1 MLTLNKRQVRAADL
15 IGGFLLD
22 PPVDRLVA
30 VLLMGPA
37 GSGKTSVITTVFHK
51 SALRIAFCAFT
62 NKATQVLK
70 NISEKFNVVFNARF
84 MTIHKLLNLKIKY
97 TRHGELRYVFD
108 PDACDI
114 STYDVVILDECS
126 TISTELFEFINSAD
140 YLARMRGIHVKF
152 IFIGDQWQLPPV
164 GERASVVFTQQWPT
178 AELQTVM
185 RSENDIIL
193 SINQTLID
201 TEINRE
207 FLDKFPHNVIPR
219 SCFLI
224 GDDFIIKLVKYYEKQ
239 RDVMCI
245 TYTVKNCEVIN
256 NTVQQMLNANA
267 GRPDLAFGF
276 YVGDKCCLVTP
287 FEVVPLAERSGVYQ
301 PNALTSQPSQHS
313 ASPGV
318 SPSTSPGDLAETH
331 LYNGIAYDVVDA
343 QPAQFKTV
351 LNTLSYTP
359 GAINGQLITLRQGSR
374 RPVYTLAH
382 LDPREVADC
391 LALIGARETRKR
403 FLSFKSAI
411 YELYPQLTPGYCI
424 TLYKSQGSEYATVF
438 VNMLSIAY
446 SCKEAKQLY
455 SAVYSAVSRASTR
468 LYVKW
473 QA

>member
-1 MLTLNKRQVRAADL
+1 MQLNKRQARAADM
-15 IGGFLLD
+15 INGFLLD
-22 PPVDRLVA
+22 PPVDRLAA

-51 SALRIAFCAFT
+51 STLRIAFCAFT

-70 NISEKFNVVFNARF
+70 NISEKFGVVFNARF
-84 MTIHKLLNLKIKY
+84 MTIHKLLSLKIKY
-97 TRHGELRYVFD
+97 TRYGELRYVFD

-114 STYDVVILDECS
+114 TTYDVVICDECS

-140 YLARMRGIHVKF
+140 CLARMRGVHVKF

-164 GERASVVFTQQWPT
+164 GENASVVFTRPWPR

-185 RSENDIIL
+185 RSENDVIL
-193 SINQTLID
+193 SINQNLIA

-207 FLDKFPHNVIPR
+207 FLDKFPHNVIPK
-219 SCFLI
+219 SCFLF
-224 GDDFIIKLVKYYEKQ
+224 GDDFISKLVKYYEKQ

-256 NTVQQMLNANA
+256 GTVQRLLNANA

-276 YVGDKCCLVTP
+276 YPGDKCCLTSV
-287 FEVVPLAERSGVYQ
+287 FEVVPLFERDGIYHQGVDTFR
-301 PNALTSQPSQHS
+301 ALPTGHTPSQ
-313 ASPGV
+313 
-318 SPSTSPGDLAETH
+318 SPSQSPGDLPDTC
-331 LYNGIAYDVVDA
+331 LYNGVSYDVVDA
-343 QPAQFKTV
+343 QFVKFKTL

-359 GAINGQLITLRQGSR
+359 PHLAGQLVTLRQPGKK
-374 RPVYTLAH
+374 PTYTLAH
-382 LDPREVADC
+382 IDPTDC
-391 LALIGARETRKR
+391 LALIGARESRKR
-403 FLSFKSAI
+403 FLSYRAAF
-411 YELYPQLTPGYCI
+411 YETYPVLTPGYCI
-424 TLYKSQGSEYATVF
+424 TLYKSQGSEYQTCF
-438 VNMLSIAY
+438 VNLLSIMY

-473 QA
+473 A